1 MNNTPIQI
9 NTIYMQACIKRMLA
23 AIALIVAL
31 ICPHAHALDTS
42 PHWEEIDGVNR
53 YGYWQEG
60 STAGYWDETAGYW
73 DYSAGNGHFETIYS
87 NPVYDEQGNFVSE
100 DSSEV
105 WVPDPVWVSAPQY
118 VDQSTP
124 SSWVDLDP
132 PQNEQPSLKTFEV
145 ILDVSNP
152 YVEEPSGFQAHAW
165 IEWTVDDKGRYHLT
179 NYMVEKGS
187 RLGPFG
193 FSFDNQGNH
202 ELLYEIH
209 AEDAHLHWI
218 GHVWSPLDPS
228 VYLPWTDAAIDWD
241 IDILMDYPSS
251 IPSGKILGVH
261 DHFPNFNIFVNG
273 MNVYT
278 HQTLVRAGDSPIY
291 LLDSDNNFQVDRDF

>member
-87 NPVYDEQGNFVSE
+87 NPVYDVQGNFVSE
-100 DSSEV
+100 DTSEV

-132 PQNEQPSLKTFEV
+132 PNDPTTEDEPNLTHEHTIDLMIRILEPDTAAGPKAWAVLRWSVDQDGNVIVNERT
-145 ILDVSNP
+145 
-152 YVEEPSGFQAHAW
+152 SGIGATWF
-165 IEWTVDDKGRYHLT
+165 IPG
-179 NYMVEKGS
+179 G
-187 RLGPFG
+187 G
-193 FSFDNQGNH
+193 FSSIEGEPGSVGASIRLH
-202 ELLYEIH
+202 GH
-209 AEDAHLHWI
+209 AYSY
-218 GHVWSPLDPS
+218 VNPLNYISDS
-228 VYLPWTDAAIDWD
+228 AIDWD
-241 IDILMDYPSS
+241 MTAQMTTTHDATEGTLGGYHDRYPTYIVQIDGARVHYSHQGDF
-251 IPSGKILGVH
+251 SGLGNPVG
-261 DHFPNFNIFVNG
+261 FSEWFMIS
-273 MNVYT
+273 
-278 HQTLVRAGDSPIY
+278 RI
-291 LLDSDNNFQVDRDF
+291 